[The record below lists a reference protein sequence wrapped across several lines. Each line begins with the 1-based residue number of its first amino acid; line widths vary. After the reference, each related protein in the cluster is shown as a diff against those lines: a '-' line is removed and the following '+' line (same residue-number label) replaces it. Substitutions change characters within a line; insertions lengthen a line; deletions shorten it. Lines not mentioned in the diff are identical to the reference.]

1 MAERHRWNL
10 LPRFEK
16 LRNST
21 RIGTNVSQLHRK
33 SSLVNSYK
41 DERMATIGLTIPVI
55 SFFLNFTRAPCYFFN
70 SSVQ

>member
-41 DERMATIGLTIPVI
+41 DERMATVGLTIPVI
-55 SFFLNFTRAPCYFFN
+55 SFFFKLYQSAMLFF
-70 SSVQ
+70 